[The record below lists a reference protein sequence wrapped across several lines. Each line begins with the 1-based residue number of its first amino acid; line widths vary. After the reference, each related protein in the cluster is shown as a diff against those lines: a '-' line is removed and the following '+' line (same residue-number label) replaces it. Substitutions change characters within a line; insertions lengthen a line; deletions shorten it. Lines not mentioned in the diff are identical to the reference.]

1 MCFLFLFFFLRADT
15 TRISFT
21 IPLRESFG
29 FPFLFAQIACINYFL
44 KKDVSSLA
52 QVATFTFIVFPNK
65 KSLFKGVLCK
75 ITEHDKRY
83 SACILVLYSEYS
95 LAVAHGTVIIIL
107 LI

>member
-1 MCFLFLFFFLRADT
+1 MCFLFFFFFLRADT

-29 FPFLFAQIACINYFL
+29 FPFLFGQIAFINYFL

-65 KSLFKGVLCK
+65 KSLFK
-75 ITEHDKRY
+75 
-83 SACILVLYSEYS
+83 CI
-95 LAVAHGTVIIIL
+95 
-107 LI
+107 